1 MREFKFRGKS
11 VKSGKWYYGYLIKQ
25 WVKKQA
31 KQVYTIVESSW
42 VVEGYGGKDYYNE
55 QMDDAVVVQKDT
67 IGQLTGFKD
76 DLGNDIYEGDVLQG
90 AFSSYLS
97 SFDERTSKRLNR
109 RVVKWVNNGF
119 YLCFWNG
126 KVSSGLQLKDNNGKR
141 YRVIG
146 NIYDDPELQEE
157 DK

>member
-1 MREFKFRGKS
+1 MREIKFRVWSREESAIIPWEKL
-11 VKSGKWYYGYLIKQ
+11 VKRVSFSGYMQTKGDDTGYALMQ
-25 WVKKQA
+25 F
-31 KQVYTIVESSW
+31 
-42 VVEGYGGKDYYNE
+42 
-55 QMDDAVVVQKDT
+55 
-67 IGQLTGFKD
+67 TGFKD

-126 KVSSGLQLKDNNGKR
+126 KVSSGLQLKDRNSKR
-141 YRVIG
+141 YRIIG
-146 NIYDDPELQEE
+146 NIYDNPELQEE
-157 DK
+157 EE